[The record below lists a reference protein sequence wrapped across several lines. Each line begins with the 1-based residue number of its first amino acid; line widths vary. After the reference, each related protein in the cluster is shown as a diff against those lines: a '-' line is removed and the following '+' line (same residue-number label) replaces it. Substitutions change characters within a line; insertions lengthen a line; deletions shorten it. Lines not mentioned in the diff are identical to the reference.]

1 MNCKE
6 AEKLILPY
14 IRNELPDELTAPFI
28 AHVRSC
34 SECYDEFEIYYTIR
48 HMLQSDDAG
57 RSEENG
63 PGQEESYDIRQ
74 MIEADFENRLLEIRK
89 KKRRKTA
96 AYIGIAGGI
105 LLLTA
110 LVLAALF
117 PDETVRLFFNVLEF
131 LTDWRMQQG

>member
-28 AHVRSC
+28 AHIRSC

-48 HMLQSDDAG
+48 HMLQSDDA
-57 RSEENG
+57 RPEENG
-63 PGQEESYDIRQ
+63 PVPEESYDIRQ

-89 KKRRKTA
+89 KKHRKIG
-96 AYIGIAGGI
+96 AYISIAAGI
-105 LLLTA
+105 LILAA

-117 PDETVRLFFNVLEF
+117 PDETVRMFFTVLEF